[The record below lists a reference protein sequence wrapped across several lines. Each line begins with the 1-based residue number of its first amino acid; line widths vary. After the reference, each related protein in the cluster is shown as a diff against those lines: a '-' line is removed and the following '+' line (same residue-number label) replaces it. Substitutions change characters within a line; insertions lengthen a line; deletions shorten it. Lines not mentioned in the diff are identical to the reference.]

1 VFLLTICA
9 FATLKGT
16 SSAQIPGNAQ
26 TSPFFEVSNPKH
38 LDWSVDE
45 ADRIYSSACELVAR
59 SIRPEHP
66 PHLAPKFVLV
76 LGAERDETFRMSGVA
91 EVHLRQ
97 WDATRFAEAMVLMA
111 AREILKEENV
121 VHLTRDTLAAAGASV
136 SVSELRRGK

>member
-1 VFLLTICA
+1 MFLLTICA

-76 LGAERDETFRMSGVA
+76 LGAEKDETLRKGGVA

-97 WDATRFAEAMVLMA
+97 WDQTRFAEAMVLMA

-121 VHLTRDTLAAAGASV
+121 LHLTRDTLAAAGASV
-136 SVSELRRGK
+136 SVNELRRKK